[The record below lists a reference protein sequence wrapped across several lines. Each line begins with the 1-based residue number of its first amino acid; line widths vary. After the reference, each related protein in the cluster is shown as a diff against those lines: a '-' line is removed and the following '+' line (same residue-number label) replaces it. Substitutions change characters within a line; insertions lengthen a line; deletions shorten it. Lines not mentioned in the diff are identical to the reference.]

1 MTQPT
6 KDRLAAELTKIGAF
20 DMAALAAQGHYDD
33 YLSPLDMPIFTLAQD
48 LARLASPTA
57 LALRR
62 RVMAGEF
69 DGTKEEAEAWAKS
82 PEGLEAFDQ
91 FGRPLIDPAEQRK
104 AELAGEDPIE
114 PAFRAQMNGLAS
126 GLDEVLNGDAKGQD
140 RKVGFCLF
148 MFAFGESD
156 RVNYISN
163 AARPDMI
170 AAVEAWLTRAKAAA
184 P

>member
-1 MTQPT
+1 MTQHT

-33 YLSPLDMPIFTLAQD
+33 YLSPLDAPIFTLAQD

-62 RVMAGEF
+62 RVINGEF

-82 PEGLEAFDQ
+82 PEGRETFAQ
-91 FGRPLIDPAEQRK
+91 FAGPPAS
-104 AELAGEDPIE
+104 EDPIE